1 MGNYC
6 RTAVAELPDHF
17 MVGCDG
23 ELLRLTFRE
32 GQSGSFGCFAVRKNY
47 SLHHREIKTVADLK
61 ACLRAGKY
69 AWPGGYACYFITSDG
84 AVLSFEAVRREFA
97 VVAYAVKAH
106 HNSGWRVVAMGCTAE
121 DDETPVCDHTGK
133 EID

>member
-1 MGNYC
+1 MHTPNIPQK
-6 RTAVAELPDHF
+6 TLPHQF
-17 MVGCDG
+17 MVCDDG
-23 ELLRLTFRE
+23 TLNRVVKVDGGLSLVEVRE
-32 GQSGSFGCFAVRKNY
+32 NY
-47 SLHHREIKTVADLK
+47 KRHHREIKTVADLK

-106 HNSGWRVVAMGCTAE
+106 HNSGWRVVGLGCTAE
-121 DDETPVCDHTGK
+121 DDEAPVCDHTGK

>member
-1 MGNYC
+1 MMA
-6 RTAVAELPDHF
+6 TLPAHLS
-17 MVGCDG
+17 VSCDG
-23 ELLRLTFRE
+23 ALLRARRLPCFDLVVVRE
-32 GQSGSFGCFAVRKNY
+32 NY
-47 SLHHREIKTVADLK
+47 ERHHREIKTVADLK

-84 AVLSFEAVRREFA
+84 AVLSFETVRREFA

-106 HNSGWRVVAMGCTAE
+106 HNSGWQVVGLGCTA
-121 DDETPVCDHTGK
+121 DCDETPVCDHTGK

>member
-1 MGNYC
+1 MMA
-6 RTAVAELPDHF
+6 TLPAHLS
-17 MVGCDG
+17 VSCDG
-23 ELLRLTFRE
+23 ALLRARRLPCFDLVVVRE
-32 GQSGSFGCFAVRKNY
+32 NY
-47 SLHHREIKTVADLK
+47 EWHHREIKTVADLK

-84 AVLSFEAVRREFA
+84 AVLSFETVRREFA

-106 HNSGWRVVAMGCTAE
+106 HNSGWQVVGLGCTA
-121 DDETPVCDHTGK
+121 DCDETPVCDHTGK